1 MKGGEVMDFS
11 ELYNNMLS
19 AEHYRVL
26 IVPFVLMALDFLTG
40 VSHAWATGHLKSY
53 KMREGLNRKF
63 AEICIIAIGVL
74 FRWAINLPDY
84 IVIGL
89 TIYVVIMELVSISE
103 NLDKMGVP
111 LPKWVQKALRN
122 AEYKIQNENLNPNEK
137 KDGETDD

>member
-1 MKGGEVMDFS
+1 MDIN
-11 ELYNNMLS
+11 ELYNSMIT
-19 AEHYRVL
+19 AEHFRVL
-26 IVPFVLMALDFLTG
+26 LVPFVLMVLDFLTG

-89 TIYVVIMELVSISE
+89 TIYVLIMELVSISE

-111 LPKWVQKALRN
+111 LPKWIQKALRN
-122 AEYKIQNENLNPNEK
+122 AEYKIQNENLKSNEK

>member
-1 MKGGEVMDFS
+1 MDIN
-11 ELYNNMLS
+11 EIYNSMIT
-19 AEHYRVL
+19 AEHFRVL
-26 IVPFVLMALDFLTG
+26 LVPFVLMVLDFLTG

-122 AEYKIQNENLNPNEK
+122 AEYKIQNENLNSNEK

>member
-1 MKGGEVMDFS
+1 MEFKEIYDA
-11 ELYNNMLS
+11 MLE

-26 IVPFVLMALDFLTG
+26 VIPFVLMALDFLTG

-63 AEICIIAIGVL
+63 AEICILAIGVL

-89 TIYVVIMELVSISE
+89 TIYVIIMELVSICE
-103 NLDKMGVP
+103 NLDKMGVKI
-111 LPKWVQKALRN
+111 PKFIQNALRN
-122 AEYKIQNENLNPNEK
+122 AEYKLQNEDLSK
-137 KDGETDD
+137 KDGETNEQMDS

>member
-1 MKGGEVMDFS
+1 MDIN
-11 ELYNNMLS
+11 ELYNSMIT
-19 AEHYRVL
+19 AEHFRVL
-26 IVPFVLMALDFLTG
+26 LVPFVLMVLDFLTG

-89 TIYVVIMELVSISE
+89 TIYVLIMELVSISE

-111 LPKWVQKALRN
+111 LPKWIQKALRN
-122 AEYKIQNENLNPNEK
+122 AEYKIQNENLNSNEK

>member
-1 MKGGEVMDFS
+1 MDIN
-11 ELYNNMLS
+11 ELYNSMIT
-19 AEHYRVL
+19 AEHFRVL
-26 IVPFVLMALDFLTG
+26 LVPFVLMILDFLTG

-53 KMREGLNRKF
+53 KMREGLIRKF

-84 IVIGL
+84 IIIGL
-89 TIYVVIMELVSISE
+89 TIYVLIMELVSISE

-122 AEYKIQNENLNPNEK
+122 AEYKIQNENLNSNEK
-137 KDGETDD
+137 KGW

>member
-1 MKGGEVMDFS
+1 MDIN
-11 ELYNNMLS
+11 ELYNSMIT
-19 AEHYRVL
+19 AEHFRVL
-26 IVPFVLMALDFLTG
+26 LVPFILMVLDFLTG

-84 IVIGL
+84 VVIGL

-122 AEYKIQNENLNPNEK
+122 AEYKIQNENLNSNEK

>member
-1 MKGGEVMDFS
+1 MDIN
-11 ELYNNMLS
+11 ELYNSMIT
-19 AEHYRVL
+19 AEHFRVL
-26 IVPFVLMALDFLTG
+26 LVPFVLMVLDFLTG

-122 AEYKIQNENLNPNEK
+122 AEYKIQNENLNSNEK

>member
-1 MKGGEVMDFS
+1 MDIN
-11 ELYNNMLS
+11 EIYNSMIT
-19 AEHYRVL
+19 AEHFRVL
-26 IVPFVLMALDFLTG
+26 LVPFVLMVLDFLTG

-111 LPKWVQKALRN
+111 LPKWIQKALRN
-122 AEYKIQNENLNPNEK
+122 AEYKIQNENLNSNEK

>member
-1 MKGGEVMDFS
+1 MDIN
-11 ELYNNMLS
+11 ELYNSMIT
-19 AEHYRVL
+19 AEHFRAL
-26 IVPFVLMALDFLTG
+26 IVPFVLMVLDFLTG

-122 AEYKIQNENLNPNEK
+122 AEYKIQNENLNSNEK

>member
-1 MKGGEVMDFS
+1 
-11 ELYNNMLS
+11 
-19 AEHYRVL
+19 
-26 IVPFVLMALDFLTG
+26 
-40 VSHAWATGHLKSY
+40 
-53 KMREGLNRKF
+53 MREGLNRKF

-122 AEYKIQNENLNPNEK
+122 AEYKIQNENLNSNEK

>member
-1 MKGGEVMDFS
+1 MDIN
-11 ELYNNMLS
+11 ELYNSMIT
-19 AEHYRVL
+19 AEHFRVL
-26 IVPFVLMALDFLTG
+26 IVPFVLMVLDFLTG

-122 AEYKIQNENLNPNEK
+122 AEYKIQNENLNSNEK
-137 KDGETDD
+137 KDGETHD

>member
-1 MKGGEVMDFS
+1 MDIN
-11 ELYNNMLS
+11 ELYNSMIT
-19 AEHYRVL
+19 AEHFRVL
-26 IVPFVLMALDFLTG
+26 LVPFVLMVLDFLTG

-89 TIYVVIMELVSISE
+89 TIYVLIMELVSISE

-122 AEYKIQNENLNPNEK
+122 AEYKIQNENLNSNEK

>member
-1 MKGGEVMDFS
+1 MDIN
-11 ELYNNMLS
+11 EIYNSMIT
-19 AEHYRVL
+19 AEHFRVL
-26 IVPFVLMALDFLTG
+26 LVPFILMVLDFLTG

-84 IVIGL
+84 VVIGL

-122 AEYKIQNENLNPNEK
+122 AEYKIQNENLNSNEK

>member
-1 MKGGEVMDFS
+1 MDIN
-11 ELYNNMLS
+11 ELYNSMIT
-19 AEHYRVL
+19 AEHFRVL
-26 IVPFVLMALDFLTG
+26 LVPFMLMVLDFLTG

-122 AEYKIQNENLNPNEK
+122 AEYKIQNENLNANEK

>member
-1 MKGGEVMDFS
+1 MDIN
-11 ELYNNMLS
+11 ELYNSMIT
-19 AEHYRVL
+19 AEHFRVL
-26 IVPFVLMALDFLTG
+26 LVPFVLMVLDFLTG

-89 TIYVVIMELVSISE
+89 TVYVVIMELVSISE

-122 AEYKIQNENLNPNEK
+122 AEYKIQNENLNSNEK

>member
-1 MKGGEVMDFS
+1 MDIN
-11 ELYNNMLS
+11 EIYNSMIT
-19 AEHYRVL
+19 AEHFRVL
-26 IVPFVLMALDFLTG
+26 LVPFMLMVLDFLTG

-122 AEYKIQNENLNPNEK
+122 AEYKIQNENLNSNEK

>member
-1 MKGGEVMDFS
+1 MYIN
-11 ELYNNMLS
+11 ELYNSMIT
-19 AEHYRVL
+19 AEHFRVL
-26 IVPFVLMALDFLTG
+26 LVPFVLMVLDFLTG

-122 AEYKIQNENLNPNEK
+122 AEYKIQNENLNSNEK

>member
-1 MKGGEVMDFS
+1 MDINEF
-11 ELYNNMLS
+11 YNSMIT
-19 AEHYRVL
+19 AEHFRVL
-26 IVPFVLMALDFLTG
+26 LVPFVLMVLDFLTG
-40 VSHAWATGHLKSY
+40 VTHAWATGHLKSY

-84 IVIGL
+84 IIIGL
-89 TIYVVIMELVSISE
+89 TIYVLIMELVSISE

-122 AEYKIQNENLNPNEK
+122 AEYKIQNENLNSNEK
-137 KDGETDD
+137 KGW

>member
-1 MKGGEVMDFS
+1 MDIN
-11 ELYNNMLS
+11 ELYNSMIT
-19 AEHYRVL
+19 AEHFRVL
-26 IVPFVLMALDFLTG
+26 LVPFVLMVLDFLTG

-111 LPKWVQKALRN
+111 LPKWIQKALRN
-122 AEYKIQNENLNPNEK
+122 AEYKIQNENLNSNEK

>member
-1 MKGGEVMDFS
+1 MDIN
-11 ELYNNMLS
+11 ELYNSMIT
-19 AEHYRVL
+19 AEHFRVL
-26 IVPFVLMALDFLTG
+26 LVPFALMVLDFLTG

-122 AEYKIQNENLNPNEK
+122 AEYKIQNENLNSNEK

>member
-1 MKGGEVMDFS
+1 MDIN
-11 ELYNNMLS
+11 ELYNSMIT
-19 AEHYRVL
+19 AEHFRAL
-26 IVPFVLMALDFLTG
+26 IVPFVLMVLDFLTG

-84 IVIGL
+84 VVIGL

-122 AEYKIQNENLNPNEK
+122 AEYKIQNENLNSNEK

>member
-1 MKGGEVMDFS
+1 MDIN
-11 ELYNNMLS
+11 ELYNSMIT
-19 AEHYRVL
+19 AEHFRVL
-26 IVPFVLMALDFLTG
+26 IVPFVLMVLDFLTG

-122 AEYKIQNENLNPNEK
+122 AEYKIQNENLNSNEK

>member
-1 MKGGEVMDFS
+1 MDIN
-11 ELYNNMLS
+11 ELYNSMIT
-19 AEHYRVL
+19 AEHFRVL
-26 IVPFVLMALDFLTG
+26 LVPFVLMVLDFLTG

-53 KMREGLNRKF
+53 KMREGLIRKF

-84 IVIGL
+84 IIIGL
-89 TIYVVIMELVSISE
+89 TIYVLIMELVSISE

-122 AEYKIQNENLNPNEK
+122 AEYKIQNENLNSNEK
-137 KDGETDD
+137 KGW

>member
-1 MKGGEVMDFS
+1 MDIN
-11 ELYNNMLS
+11 EIYNSMIT
-19 AEHYRVL
+19 AEHFRVL
-26 IVPFVLMALDFLTG
+26 LVPFVLMVLDFLTG
-40 VSHAWATGHLKSY
+40 VSHAWAPGHLKSY

-122 AEYKIQNENLNPNEK
+122 AEYKIQNENLNSNEK

>member
-1 MKGGEVMDFS
+1 MDIN
-11 ELYNNMLS
+11 ELYNSMIT
-19 AEHYRVL
+19 AEHFRVL
-26 IVPFVLMALDFLTG
+26 LVPFVLMVLDFLTG

-89 TIYVVIMELVSISE
+89 TIYVLIMELVSISE

-111 LPKWVQKALRN
+111 LPKWIQKALRN
-122 AEYKIQNENLNPNEK
+122 AEYKIQNENLNSNKK

>member
-1 MKGGEVMDFS
+1 MDIN
-11 ELYNNMLS
+11 EIYNSMIT
-19 AEHYRVL
+19 AEHFRVL
-26 IVPFVLMALDFLTG
+26 LVPFVLMVLDFLTG

-84 IVIGL
+84 VVIGL
-89 TIYVVIMELVSISE
+89 TIYVLIMELVSISE

-122 AEYKIQNENLNPNEK
+122 AEYKIQNENLNSNEK
-137 KDGETDD
+137 KDGETDE

>member
-1 MKGGEVMDFS
+1 MDIN
-11 ELYNNMLS
+11 EIYNSMIT
-19 AEHYRVL
+19 AEHFRVL
-26 IVPFVLMALDFLTG
+26 LVPFVLMVLDFLTG

-84 IVIGL
+84 VVIGL
-89 TIYVVIMELVSISE
+89 TIYVLIMELVSISE

-122 AEYKIQNENLNPNEK
+122 AEYKIQNGNLNSNEK
-137 KDGETDD
+137 KDGETDE